1 MIHLR
6 QYRKEDHDEVWDL
19 HNTAL
24 NEISAHAGNGP
35 WDDDLHKIEEVYLR
49 PGGEFL
55 VGILNEE
62 IVAMGALKRTDNN
75 RFQIIR
81 MRVKPGFQRQGYG
94 RAILKELERKAKEL
108 GGYSILHLDTT
119 VQQTAAQRLYEQ
131 HGYTEV
137 RRGIIEG
144 FDCIFYEK
152 KIG

>member
-1 MIHLR
+1 MLHLR
-6 QYRKEDHDEVWDL
+6 RYCKEDHDEVWDL

-75 RFQIIR
+75 RFQITR
-81 MRVKPGFQRQGYG
+81 MRVSPNFRDKGM
-94 RAILKELERKAKEL
+94 
-108 GGYSILHLDTT
+108 
-119 VQQTAAQRLYEQ
+119 VEQ
-131 HGYTEV
+131 FL
-137 RRGIIEG
+137 RN
-144 FDCIFYEK
+144 
-152 KIG
+152 